1 MSKSTHLV
9 SFQKELALTPI
20 TNLAENLKREINV
33 AYLVTILKSKDTQF
47 VLLEPSK
54 TFPV

>member
-1 MSKSTHLV
+1 MSKSIHLV

-33 AYLVTILKSKDTQF
+33 AYLVTVLKSKDTQF